1 MEDIVEPKKIAEW
14 LFQRNL
20 DNPTNT
26 GKGNMKLQKLL
37 FFSQLIY
44 MCKNNGETMYNEM
57 FSAFDNGKVLE
68 PIRQEYLKNY
78 KQLKKDSDNI
88 IVLPEK
94 VEEALKITEE
104 IFGGCTADELS
115 ELSHQFDAWFKYLNL
130 SIEDNNYHNKNK
142 AIVPYEEL
150 EKELYRMNKVLKA
163 YEKRDLNSEEAVAL
177 KKRWQLF
184 LLVNRC

>member
-1 MEDIVEPKKIAEW
+1 MLDTVEPKKVAEW
-14 LFQRNL
+14 FIQRNL

-57 FSAFDNGKVLE
+57 FSAFDNGMVLE
-68 PIRQEYLKNY
+68 PVRQEYLKNY
-78 KQLKKDSDNI
+78 KQLKKESSNTI
-88 IVLPEK
+88 ELSAK
-94 VEEALKITEE
+94 VVEALTITEE
-104 IFGGCTADELS
+104 IFGKCTADELS
-115 ELSHQFDAWFKYLNL
+115 ELSHQFDAWLKYLNL
-130 SIEDNNYHNKNK
+130 SIEDNNYHNKSK

-163 YEKRDLNSEEAVAL
+163 YEKRDLNDEEEDY
-177 KKRWQLF
+177 
-184 LLVNRC
+184 

>member
-1 MEDIVEPKKIAEW
+1 MLDTVEPKKVAEW
-14 LFQRNL
+14 FIQRNL

-57 FSAFDNGKVLE
+57 FSAFDNGMVLE
-68 PIRQEYLKNY
+68 PVRQEYLKNY
-78 KQLKKDSDNI
+78 KQLKKESSNTI
-88 IVLPEK
+88 ELPAK
-94 VEEALKITEE
+94 VVEALTITEE
-104 IFGGCTADELS
+104 IFGKCTADELS
-115 ELSHQFDAWFKYLNL
+115 ELSHQFDAWLKYLNL
-130 SIEDNNYHNKNK
+130 SIEDNNYHNKSK

-163 YEKRDLNSEEAVAL
+163 YEKRDLNDEEEDY
-177 KKRWQLF
+177 
-184 LLVNRC
+184 

>member
-1 MEDIVEPKKIAEW
+1 MLDTVEPKKVAEW
-14 LFQRNL
+14 FIQRNL

-57 FSAFDNGKVLE
+57 FSAFDNGMVLE
-68 PIRQEYLKNY
+68 PVRQEYLKNY
-78 KQLKKDSDNI
+78 KQLKKESSNTI
-88 IVLPEK
+88 ELPAK
-94 VEEALKITEE
+94 VVEALTITEE
-104 IFGGCTADELS
+104 IFGKCTADELS
-115 ELSHQFDAWFKYLNL
+115 ELSHQFDAWLKYLIL
-130 SIEDNNYHNKNK
+130 SIEDNNYHNKSK

-163 YEKRDLNSEEAVAL
+163 YEKRDLNDEEEDY
-177 KKRWQLF
+177 
-184 LLVNRC
+184 

>member
-1 MEDIVEPKKIAEW
+1 MLDTVEPKKVAEW
-14 LFQRNL
+14 FIQRNL

-57 FSAFDNGKVLE
+57 FSAFDNGMVLE
-68 PIRQEYLKNY
+68 PVRQEYLKNY
-78 KQLKKDSDNI
+78 KQLKKESSNTI
-88 IVLPEK
+88 ELPAK
-94 VEEALKITEE
+94 VVEALTITEE
-104 IFGGCTADELS
+104 IFGKCTADELS
-115 ELSHQFDAWFKYLNL
+115 ELSHQFDAWLKYLNL
-130 SIEDNNYHNKNK
+130 SIEDNNYHNKSK

-163 YEKRDLNSEEAVAL
+163 YEKRDLNDEDEEY
-177 KKRWQLF
+177 
-184 LLVNRC
+184 

>member
-1 MEDIVEPKKIAEW
+1 MTNIVEPKKVAEW
-14 LFQRNL
+14 FIQRNL

-44 MCKNNGETMYNEM
+44 MCKNNGETMYDEM
-57 FSAFDNGKVLE
+57 FSAFDNGMVLE
-68 PIRQEYLKNY
+68 PVRQEYLRNY
-78 KQLKKDSDNI
+78 KQLKQATTNVI
-88 IVLPEK
+88 ILPKK
-94 VEEALKITEE
+94 VVEALTITEE
-104 IFGGCTADELS
+104 IFGRCTADELS

-130 SIEDNNYHNKNK
+130 SIEDNNYHNKDK

-163 YEKRDLNSEEAVAL
+163 YEKRELNSEEEDY
-177 KKRWQLF
+177 
-184 LLVNRC
+184 

>member
-1 MEDIVEPKKIAEW
+1 MTCVVEPKKVAEW
-14 LFQRNL
+14 FIQRNL

-26 GKGNMKLQKLL
+26 FKGNMKLQKLL

-44 MCKNNGETMYNEM
+44 MCKNNGETMYDER
-57 FSAFDNGKVLE
+57 FSAFDNGMVLE

-78 KQLKKDSDNI
+78 KELKEASTKT

-94 VEEALKITEE
+94 VIEALIITEE
-104 IFGGCTADELS
+104 IFGKCTADELS
-115 ELSHQFDAWFKYLNL
+115 ELSHQFEAWAKYLNL

-163 YEKRDLNSEEAVAL
+163 YEKRDLNDEEEDY
-177 KKRWQLF
+177 
-184 LLVNRC
+184 